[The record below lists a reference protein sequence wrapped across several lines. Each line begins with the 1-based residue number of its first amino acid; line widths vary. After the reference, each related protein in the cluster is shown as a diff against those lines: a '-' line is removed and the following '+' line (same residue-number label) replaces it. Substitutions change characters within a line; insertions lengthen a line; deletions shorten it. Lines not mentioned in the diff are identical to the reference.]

1 MKTWTLTAEWH
12 ITCLSCQSTR
22 DSDAFVNSSNSETVR
37 FKYCDPVTSDA
48 CARVRIC
55 PPFLTLSVKTLY
67 SVVPKTHPTMH
78 CDISLHKKMTADKHL
93 GALRWPHKLPVWQT
107 IMTCPVSLQ
116 LNVLRAAR
124 PAGDIVLN
132 TSHTYQMRELP
143 ARLETEGGSRFH

>member
-1 MKTWTLTAEWH
+1 MNVDSRVTH
-12 ITCLSCQSTR
+12 NLSVLS
-22 DSDAFVNSSNSETVR
+22 VNSGFRRISKLKQFWNRTLQILRPSYIRCMCTCAYMPSILNAVSQNSL
-37 FKYCDPVTSDA
+37 FCCPQDA
-48 CARVRIC
+48 SHNALRYLIAQ
-55 PPFLTLSVKTLY
+55 
-67 SVVPKTHPTMH
+67 
-78 CDISLHKKMTADKHL
+78 KMTADKHL